1 MHHPS
6 RALLSATAFCFCLF
20 ATAQENAITIRFI
33 GNCGLHLTDGQLD
46 VYTDFPYK
54 SGAFNY
60 MEYPASEIDSIR
72 PNATHLF
79 THRHPDHYQK
89 KLVKR
94 LSGALYGPWK
104 VKKKRSADLTLP
116 KYTEADFKV
125 EAFRTKHS
133 LAKHHFSYL
142 ITWHGKRIYISGDTE
157 DIPEMR
163 ALQNIDVAFVCM
175 NLPYTMTVDAAASGV
190 LAFKPKVVY
199 PYHYRGKE
207 GMSDVAHF
215 KQLVH
220 DGDKGI
226 EVRLV
231 DWYKE

>member
-142 ITWHGKRIYISGDTE
+142 ITWHGKRIYISGDAESTE
-157 DIPEMR
+157 TIAGMDSLDI
-163 ALQNIDVAFVCM
+163 AFVPKWIM
-175 NLPYTMTVDAAASGV
+175 LEAHEQGITLKSERFAIYHFYPKEKPTTENPEIQLLITQGELLSVPY
-190 LAFKPKVVY
+190 
-199 PYHYRGKE
+199 
-207 GMSDVAHF
+207 
-215 KQLVH
+215 
-220 DGDKGI
+220 
-226 EVRLV
+226 
-231 DWYKE
+231 